1 MVNLFGIMYNKS
13 VVRIQVNDTEPTQ
26 RISVFRPCWCSYS
39 EYEPA
44 SSQEQR
50 LRSVPPRLQLRR
62 KSCAAVEVQILCLGL
77 HQKSCPWEA
86 RARARAPP
94 WPIELV
100 ECYRGSAPQRRLQ
113 IRPPRHLLDG
123 RHRSLGT
130 AAFLCFQYVEFRCP
144 RNLTTSAEPTSCCK
158 QLVTKPSAAMTRG
171 FLLATRQQGR
181 LSQRWP
187 FARGARTVKLRE
199 PLGSTR

>member
-1 MVNLFGIMYNKS
+1 MVNLFGIMYKS

-123 RHRSLGT
+123 RHWSLGT

-144 RNLTTSAEPTSCCK
+144 RNRYHQQCRAHELLQRAADETKRRNDERLPPRHAAAGALVSA
-158 QLVTKPSAAMTRG
+158 
-171 FLLATRQQGR
+171 LAVCTWGTYR
-181 LSQRWP
+181 
-187 FARGARTVKLRE
+187 
-199 PLGSTR
+199 